1 MGGKP
6 LASDFNLIEAIIP
19 TTYFLT
25 RGEKV
30 LAQAERLSR

>member
-6 LASDFNLIEAIIP
+6 LASDFNLIEAIP